1 MAIQALNRHGIEAAI
16 YFAAELDRPENED
29 AEAWLAGNLGA
40 RHPNRHTPLRGT
52 SMKEITITLPDKEAG
67 TFVANLMDMNVTF
80 TVRTTVAADPIVFA
94 ALEAP
99 KMEAPPTRNTYKIQ
113 RRSFDGR
120 SAMDVV
126 KERVASF
133 KGRRFRLRE
142 VTSLRKSTGF
152 TEGTLQVQLQILTA
166 QGKLVKVSKS
176 VWQAVPEEAPPPPPA
191 MELEANPAEFVNG
204 EGWREPVEE
213 IVQ

>member
-1 MAIQALNRHGIEAAI
+1 
-16 YFAAELDRPENED
+16 
-29 AEAWLAGNLGA
+29 
-40 RHPNRHTPLRGT
+40 
-52 SMKEITITLPDKEAG
+52 MKEITITLPDKEAG

-99 KMEAPPTRNTYKIQ
+99 KMDEAPARNTHSDKRGRKIQ
-113 RRSFDGR
+113 RRAFDGR
-120 SAMDVV
+120 SSMDVV

-133 KGRRFRLRE
+133 KGRRFRLAE
-142 VTSLRKSTGF
+142 VASLRKSTGF

-191 MELEANPAEFVNG
+191 MELEANPAEFV
-204 EGWREPVEE
+204 GWREPEAEV
-213 IVQ
+213 VQ